1 MDYGILDGY
10 LSGEEG
16 VEEPEVYAEEDPE
29 VLAALASAPARPPAP
44 TPTARG
50 GILRF
55 QGRGRKTRR
64 GRRTHKAPPY
74 RGGAR
79 GRGGPAR
86 GGRGRARGSASGRT
100 IENVRLPP

>member
-1 MDYGILDGY
+1 MDYDILDGY

-16 VEEPEVYAEEDPE
+16 VEEPVYIEEDPE
-29 VLAALASAPARPPAP
+29 VRAALASTPARPPAP
-44 TPTARG
+44 APAARG

-55 QGRGRKTRR
+55 RGRGRKTQR
-64 GRRTHKAPPY
+64 GRRTRKAPPY

-100 IENVRLPP
+100 IENVSLPP